1 LLVNISWVWNADLFD
16 KEGHAN
22 LYAALNVEK
31 NEIHILKEKDLEND
45 GSTLEMYR
53 YANTN
58 LKIFGKTQKEG
69 LCTSGIYIVEFK
81 LDSCSASP
89 DDVAYYSKSQT
100 KTFE

>member
-1 LLVNISWVWNADLFD
+1 
-16 KEGHAN
+16 
-22 LYAALNVEK
+22 
-31 NEIHILKEKDLEND
+31 
-45 GSTLEMYR
+45 MYR

-58 LKIFGKTQKEG
+58 NKIFGKTKKNE
-69 LCTSGIYIVEFK
+69 LCIVSNDVVEFK